1 VYSKNGYS
9 FDRIFF
15 LKVFIV
21 LLVGL
26 ILGRLFQLQVLEHK
40 QLNEEAIKRYSRTIV
55 IPAKRGDI
63 IFQNE
68 KENKEYVLA
77 TNTTLDLLYV
87 DPVAIESRFDQ
98 SRQKVLENKLSLE
111 EFPYAS
117 KDEYYEDISKKM
129 GNILSMPSGEVK
141 EKLIEKYNDHVVLT
155 FAPTKEIAFL
165 LQENPIPGV
174 YLVNEYDQE
183 LEKLQYETEDAK
195 IAYIN
200 RLKPE
205 EKDEMRRNIVEIY
218 VDPTEITEEIPEDLV
233 ESAKEVLYEQNQI
246 KINQMAK
253 KIYEIIPD
261 YSMEDLHRILTRKLV
276 RFKSLKRRLSLEE
289 SKEIQKMN
297 IYGLV
302 LQPESWRLYPEGEL
316 LSNVL
321 GFVDKEGK
329 GQYGLEGD
337 YDVYLRGKDGY
348 KVLDIDNA
356 GNQITVGNEV
366 EYPAVDG
373 GDLVLTI
380 DRSIQQFVEGVLED
394 TVKDFQ
400 AESGQV
406 IIMEPKTGEIMAM
419 ASYPDFNPN
428 EYFKVYEKDEETGVY
443 LNGIGP
449 EAFYN
454 SATLYTYEPG
464 STYKVV
470 TVATALDS
478 GEFVDTDTICDE
490 KGYVEIEADGR
501 TFTIWNSTKQAYG
514 CMTFSDLLEKSSNV
528 GALRASLKVG
538 AGVFKNYMGKFGF
551 GEYTDVG
558 FAHENKGEIKDI
570 KEWGKAVLAT
580 AGFGQG
586 FTASPLQ
593 VVRAIGAIA
602 NQGKVMRPYII
613 AEKGE
618 DGKMITT
625 DPLEVRRAVMPITA
639 RKVTE
644 MMVNVVDQG
653 FGHLAK
659 IPGYSVAGKTGT
671 SQVANENGPGY
682 STDKYVTSFV
692 GFAPAEDPAFVMLV
706 KIDYPKFQKFGE
718 FTSAPAFNKIGQ
730 FVLDY
735 LEVPKDR

>member
-1 VYSKNGYS
+1 MFAKKG
-9 FDRIFF
+9 FPIDRLFF
-15 LKVFIV
+15 LKAIIII
-21 LLVGL
+21 LASL

-40 QLNEEAIKRYSRTIV
+40 KLNEEAVKRYSRTITL
-55 IPAKRGDI
+55 PAKRGDI
-63 IFQNE
+63 LLRNE

-87 DPVAIESRFDQ
+87 DPVALESRFNQ
-98 SRQKVLENKLSLE
+98 TREKVLAGKIPST
-111 EFPYAS
+111 EFPYADS
-117 KDEYYEDISKKM
+117 NQYFDDISKKIAEVLDM
-129 GNILSMPSGEVK
+129 SQGEVK
-141 EKLIEKYNDHVVLT
+141 EKLVEKYNDHVVLL
-155 FAPTKEIAFL
+155 FDPSNEISFL

-174 YLVNEYDQE
+174 YLVNEYDKE
-183 LEKLQYETEDAK
+183 LEKLQYETEDTK

-200 RLKPE
+200 RLLPE
-205 EKDEMRRNIVEIY
+205 EKDEMRKKIVEIF
-218 VDPTEITEEIPEDLV
+218 VDPTQITEEIPENLV
-233 ESAKEVLYEQNQI
+233 DSAKNVLYEQNQI
-246 KINQMAK
+246 KLIQMAR

-261 YSMEDLHRILTRKLV
+261 YSMDDLQRILTRKLL
-276 RFKSLKRRLSLEE
+276 RFKPLKRRLTLEE
-289 SKEIQKMN
+289 SKEIQKLN

-302 LQPESWRLYPEGEL
+302 LQPESWRLYPEGNL

-373 GDLVLTI
+373 GDIVLTI
-380 DRSIQQFVEGVLED
+380 DRSIQQFVEGILED
-394 TVKDFQ
+394 TVKSFQ
-400 AESGQV
+400 AQSGQV
-406 IIMEPKTGEIMAM
+406 IIMEPKTGKIMAM

-428 EYFKVYEKDEETGVY
+428 EYFKVYERDETSGEY

-454 SATLYTYEPG
+454 SAILYTYEPG

-470 TVATALDS
+470 TVSTALDS
-478 GEFVDTDTICDE
+478 GEFADTDTICDE
-490 KGYVEIEADGR
+490 KGFVEIEADGR
-501 TFTIWNSTKQAYG
+501 VFTIWNSTKQAYG
-514 CMTFSDLLEKSSNV
+514 CMTFSQLLEKSSNV

-558 FAHENKGEIKDI
+558 FVNENKGEIKDI
-570 KEWGKAVLAT
+570 KDWGKAVLAT

-593 VVRAIGAIA
+593 VIRGIGALA

-618 DGKMITT
+618 NGKMITT

-644 MMVNVVDQG
+644 MMINVVDQG
-653 FGHLAK
+653 FGHLAQ

-671 SQVANENGPGY
+671 SQVANEHGGGY
-682 STDKYVTSFV
+682 STDKYVTSFI
-692 GFAPAEDPAFVMLV
+692 GFAPAEDPAFIMLV